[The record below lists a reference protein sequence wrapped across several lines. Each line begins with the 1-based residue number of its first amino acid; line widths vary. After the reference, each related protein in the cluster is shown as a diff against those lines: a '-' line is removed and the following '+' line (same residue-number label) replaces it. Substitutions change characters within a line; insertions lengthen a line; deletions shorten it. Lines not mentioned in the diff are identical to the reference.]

1 MIPSASSW
9 LPASGSGRRAAAQ
22 HRRVGYTGSVLVLRL
37 LITLLGLLA
46 GWAVGR
52 ALALGN
58 TDPQMARVNTL
69 SLMLAGV
76 LAALLLAPRAER
88 LAHQSLTRLNRWY
101 AALSPRTVAAATFG
115 LLVALL
121 LSVLLGSLLRALP
134 FYSWV
139 WSLGVTLVLAA
150 FFVPFATRHAD
161 AFGLLAFPQVRRKPG
176 SKILDTNVIIDGR
189 ILELARS
196 GFLEG
201 DLVVPAFVLREL
213 QVLADHADPQKRTRG
228 KRGLSLLEDLRQVR
242 PLHVEDWDDPALT
255 TVDDKLVRLAR
266 ETGSKLLTNDVNLA
280 RIARLHGLEVL
291 SIHAAAVA
299 LKPRVQAGDL
309 LTVTVTKGGQQQ
321 GQGVGYLED
330 GTMVVVEDGL
340 KFRGKA
346 TRVLVVNNVQTNVGR
361 MIFAKVD
368 QQGAA

>member
-1 MIPSASSW
+1 MFR
-9 LPASGSGRRAAAQ
+9 L
-22 HRRVGYTGSVLVLRL
+22 LVL
-37 LITLLGLLA
+37 LLGLLV
-46 GWAVGR
+46 GWAAGR
-52 ALALGN
+52 VLALSN
-58 TDPQMARVNTL
+58 ADIQMAQVNTL

-76 LAALLLAPRAER
+76 LAALLLAPRAEK
-88 LAHQSLTRLNRWY
+88 LAQQGLTRLNRWY
-101 AALSPRTVAAATFG
+101 ARLSPRTVAAATFG

-121 LSVLLGSLLRALP
+121 LSVLLSNVLRALP
-134 FYSWV
+134 FSSWV

-161 AFGLLAFPQVRRKPG
+161 AFAPLAFPQVRHKAG

-213 QVLADHADPQKRTRG
+213 QVLADHTDPQKRTRG
-228 KRGLSLLEDLRQVR
+228 KRGLSLLEELRQVCSLR
-242 PLHVEDWDDPALT
+242 VEDWDDPAVA
-255 TVDDKLVRLAR
+255 TVDDKLLRLAR
-266 ETGSKLLTNDVNLA
+266 ETGGKLLTNDGNLA
-280 RIARLHGLEVL
+280 RIARLHGLTVL

-299 LKPRVQAGDL
+299 LRPQVQAGDL
-309 LTVTVTKGGQQQ
+309 LTVTVTKSGQQQ

-368 QQGAA
+368 RQGAA